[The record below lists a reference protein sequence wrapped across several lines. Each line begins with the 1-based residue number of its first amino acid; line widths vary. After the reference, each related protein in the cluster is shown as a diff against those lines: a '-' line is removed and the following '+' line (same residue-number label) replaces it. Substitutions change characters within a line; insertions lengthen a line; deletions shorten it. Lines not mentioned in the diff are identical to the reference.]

1 MRRNTQCILALLFL
15 ICSYACE
22 NKSYPQLFAV
32 VDSLTNVNP
41 DSAIVLLRSM
51 EHSMESASKATQ
63 MYYQLLCIKANDKAY
78 IGHTSD
84 SLIVPVLHYYIEKK
98 DKRHLP
104 EVYYYTGR
112 VYRDLGDAPQ
122 ALDYFE
128 KATDAIEKDA
138 DYPLKSRICSQM
150 GTLFMYQ
157 EMYAEASDKFKE
169 AYQYDVLLKDSAG
182 MVFDLRDIAGAS
194 RCMNDMEASLSYYQ
208 EAYDLASLLQHQRLM
223 DIVQNQMANLY
234 IQLKQYDLAKKNLQ
248 PSLNNLHRTSK
259 SAVYSIA
266 SKLYHQ
272 TGNIDSAHYY
282 YKELLDCGTIYAK
295 QAAHRGLAEIALSRK
310 NSEDAWLHLRSYM
323 QCVDSIQEITDTETI
338 RKMRSLY
345 NYQLREKENILLK
358 AENSRKAIVIVCV
371 LTISFI
377 LITLSFAY
385 LQYNRRKRL
394 LLQIQLDK
402 LHRLKEEQH
411 RKSSQFIEENKR
423 LIEELENRLQNA
435 GQINSSLNA
444 QLQKQKEI
452 ILYTNKQA
460 KIDLS
465 EREEAQIVLFDSDI
479 YNLFKEQI
487 RSDLYKVTEENW
499 EALEEAINDTY
510 SGFSGNLR
518 KLHRLSK
525 HEFRVCLLIKINI
538 FPADMAKL
546 TNHTKESISATR
558 RRLYEKVFLEK
569 GNPKQWD
576 DFILSL

>member
-1 MRRNTQCILALLFL
+1 MKRNTQWLLALLFL
-15 ICSYACE
+15 ICAYACE
-22 NKSYPQLFAV
+22 HKTYPQLFTD

-41 DSAIVLLRSM
+41 DSAIVLLKGM
-51 EHSMESASKATQ
+51 EHSMKSATKATR

-78 IGHTSD
+78 IHHTSD
-84 SLIVPVLHYYIEKK
+84 SLIAPVLHYYIERK
-98 DKRHLP
+98 DKHHLP

-128 KATDAIEKDA
+128 KAMDAVEEEA
-138 DYPLKSRICSQM
+138 DSPLKSRICSQM
-150 GTLFMYQ
+150 GTLFLYQ

-182 MVFDLRDIAGAS
+182 MVFDLRDIAES
-194 RCMNDMEASLSYYQ
+194 YRCMNDMEASLYYYQ
-208 EAYDLASLLQHQRLM
+208 EAYDLASVLRHQRLM

-234 IQLKQYDLAKKNLQ
+234 IKLKQYDLARKNLQ
-248 PSLNNLHRTSK
+248 PSLNNLHRASK

-282 YKELLDCGTIYAK
+282 YKELLECGTVYAK

-310 NSEDAWLHLRSYM
+310 NGEDAWLHLRRYM

-345 NYQLREKENILLK
+345 NYQLREKENVLLK
-358 AENSRKAIVIVCV
+358 TKNSSKAIVIVCI
-371 LTISFI
+371 LTLGFI
-377 LITLSFAY
+377 LLTLSLVY
-385 LQYNRRKRL
+385 VQYNRRKRL

-402 LHRLKEEQH
+402 LNRLKEEQH
-411 RKSSQFIEENKR
+411 RKSAQFIEENER
-423 LIEELENRLQNA
+423 LIEELEGRLQNA
-435 GQINSSLNA
+435 GQVNSSLNVK
-444 QLQKQKEI
+444 LQKQKEI
-452 ILYTNKQA
+452 IFYTNRQA
-460 KIDLS
+460 EIELS
-465 EREEAQIVLFDSDI
+465 KREEAQTILFDSDI
-479 YNLFKEQI
+479 CSLFKEQV
-487 RSDLYKVTEENW
+487 RSDLYKATEDHW
-499 EALEEAINDTY
+499 GALERAVNGAY
-510 SGFSGNLR
+510 PRFSENLR
-518 KLHRLSK
+518 KLHRFSTY
-525 HEFRVCLLIKINI
+525 EFRVCLLIKIHI
-538 FPADMAKL
+538 LPADMAKL